1 VQEKHVETQKESKKD
16 QMGGELERMIV
27 LTKDLNTAS
36 AKRLEKKILKL
47 LEASQPMVNISEEL
61 EILVESIKPNE
72 MQALKSFA
80 KENGYEL
87 EVVE

>member
-1 VQEKHVETQKESKKD
+1 
-16 QMGGELERMIV
+16 MERMIV
-27 LTKDLNTAS
+27 LTKDLNTTS
-36 AKRLEKKILKL
+36 AKRLKKKILKL
-47 LEASQPMVNISEEL
+47 LEASQPMVNILEEV
-61 EILVESIKPNE
+61 EILVESVKPNE